1 MTAMLLAPLPVASV
15 LLLVLFAVLPWGG
28 PDWLEMALALVPIS
42 AIYFWSLHRPRLMP
56 AAAIFVL
63 GLVIDV
69 MTQGA
74 LGIWAS
80 AALAAGLAGRLARRS
95 RMHLGW
101 ARRAVFASAA
111 LAIAASLVA
120 GATSIYG
127 WQIVPARPVLEA
139 FVVACLIYPALAAVL
154 SAADRC
160 WPGTDGRSLFM
171 RGD

>member
-1 MTAMLLAPLPVASV
+1 MTAMLLTPLPVGSV

-28 PDWLEMALALVPIS
+28 PDWLEMALALVPVG

-80 AALAAGLAGRLARRS
+80 AALVAGLAGRLARRS

-101 ARRAVFASAA
+101 ARRAAFASAA
-111 LAIAASLVA
+111 LAIATGDTAA
-120 GATSIYG
+120 REWAWKRIETARTDEATTNVFGKIEPS
-127 WQIVPARPVLEA
+127 AR
-139 FVVACLIYPALAAVL
+139 
-154 SAADRC
+154 
-160 WPGTDGRSLFM
+160 RS
-171 RGD
+171 G